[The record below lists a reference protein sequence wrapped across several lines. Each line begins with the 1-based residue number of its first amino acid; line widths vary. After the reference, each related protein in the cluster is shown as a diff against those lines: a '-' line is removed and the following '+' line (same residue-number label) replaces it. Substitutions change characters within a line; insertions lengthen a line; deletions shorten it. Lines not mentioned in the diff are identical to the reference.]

1 MKSWVQVTG
10 ILCATFI
17 AFLCVCE
24 KAMNRQQKKSA
35 VSKEDIET
43 ALKNV
48 IYSATRDTDE
58 EDLA

>member
-1 MKSWVQVTG
+1 MKSWVKATG

-24 KAMNRQQKKSA
+24 KAMYRQQKKST

-43 ALKNV
+43 ALKEV
-48 IYSATRDTDE
+48 ICSAIRGTDE
-58 EDLA
+58 AD